1 MNDKLGALLKANRT
15 YKRNKNLNSS
25 KKYTETKKQMK
36 SICNGLCV
44 ENDKYIPQKS
54 VENINNYL
62 IAEDKLERILYSEIN
77 SYISNMDTFK
87 RGVFATNIEKLL
99 MHSLDTNNNVNADCK
114 KIIVKIYDHFHL
126 YLNQIENI
134 NNVFANGIE
143 ETKNNLKT
151 EIKGIE
157 KEYISILGIFS
168 SVVLAFVGGM
178 AFSSSVLENINKASI
193 YRTILIALIIGFVF
207 FNIIYLMIYFI
218 CKINNHSIKEII
230 IICIVF
236 NALIVS
242 GIIVTCIAY
251 KSNWFNETVGITE
264 MVPTSGNEIIAVEQV
279 DKVV

>member
-1 MNDKLGALLKANRT
+1 MNNKLGALLKTNSID
-15 YKRNKNLNSS
+15 KKNKNANSS
-25 KKYTETKKQMK
+25 KKYNETKRQMK
-36 SICNGLCV
+36 NICNGLCL
-44 ENDKYIPQKS
+44 EHNKYIPQKS
-54 VENINNYL
+54 VESINKYL
-62 IAEDKLERILYSEIN
+62 RAEDKLERILYSEIN
-77 SYISNMDTFK
+77 SYISNMDTHE
-87 RGVFATNIEKLL
+87 RGVFTTNIEKLL
-99 MHSLDTNNNVNADCK
+99 MHSLEPINGVNEDCK

-207 FNIIYLMIYFI
+207 FNIIHLMIYFI
-218 CKINNHSIKEII
+218 CKINNHSTKEII
-230 IICIVF
+230 IICMTF
-236 NALIVS
+236 NALVVA
-242 GIIVTCIAY
+242 GIIATCIAY
-251 KSNWFNETVGITE
+251 KSNWFNETVDTTE
-264 MVPTSGNEIIAVEQV
+264 IVSMSDNEIISAEQV
-279 DKVV
+279 DIVI